1 MVDDSGA
8 GRGAAGV
15 GEAFRVRRVV
25 TGTEHGVAEDGIPAV
40 TVASRSGHGLSEL
53 LWFEAPPRDAAQDG
67 GDPPAGM
74 RGAFPQAGAAACRLI
89 RFPGIP
95 AGTPEDDAWLRVPG
109 DDPAMPGMHRSETL
123 DLMIVVDGEILLG
136 LDAGEYALR
145 PGDAVI
151 QRGTR
156 HRWRVLSESPCTF
169 LSVLLSPE
177 PDAAPAGAP
186 TTATAT
192 PTPAPAPAPAPAP
205 QDADNPGT
213 PRLLITA
220 TDPEGRSYAA
230 SFGPPRPAFP
240 PREIAMYD
248 LWQTGGPLIDVAQG
262 GTDFRTA
269 DGHWQLAPV
278 GDGVAMRRVEF
289 AAGHDP
295 GEAGRHTT
303 ATIDVGIVVSG
314 SLALDLAAEKSTD
327 PVVSTLRTGDVMVQ
341 RGTDHRWRPLDDEPA
356 VLVSVMFAL
365 RDA

>member
-1 MVDDSGA
+1 MVDDSAAWDGA
-8 GRGAAGV
+8 TGTSGG
-15 GEAFRVRRVV
+15 FRVRRVV
-25 TGTEHGVAEDGIPAV
+25 TGAETGVAEDGIPAV

-67 GDPPAGM
+67 GDPPPGM
-74 RGAFPQAGAAACRLI
+74 RGAFPHTGAAACRLI

-95 AGTPEDDAWLRVPG
+95 AGTPDDDAWLRVPG

-156 HRWRVLSESPCTF
+156 HRWRVLGESPCTF

-177 PDAAPAGAP
+177 PDAAPESAP
-186 TTATAT
+186 TTEAAT
-192 PTPAPAPAPAPAP
+192 PTT
-205 QDADNPGT
+205 QDADTGNADTGNPDT
-213 PRLLITA
+213 AAPRLLITA
-220 TDPEGRSYAA
+220 TDAQGHSYAA

-248 LWQTGGPLIDVAQG
+248 LWQTGGPLADVAQG
-262 GTDFRTA
+262 GTDLRDA
-269 DGHWQLAPV
+269 DGHWQLAPAR
-278 GDGVAMRRVEF
+278 DGVAMRRVEF

-295 GEAGRHTT
+295 GETGWHTT

-327 PVVSTLRTGDVMVQ
+327 PVVSTLRTGDIMVQ
-341 RGTDHRWRPLDDEPA
+341 RGTHHRWRPLDDEPA

>member
-1 MVDDSGA
+1 MVDDSAA
-8 GRGAAGV
+8 GDGAAGTST
-15 GEAFRVRRVV
+15 AFRVRRVV
-25 TGTEHGVAEDGIPAV
+25 TGAATGVAEDGTPAV

-53 LWFEAPPRDAAQDG
+53 LWFEAPPRDAADDG
-67 GDPPAGM
+67 GHPPPGM

-89 RFPGIP
+89 RFPGVP

-136 LDAGEYALR
+136 LDTGEYALR
-145 PGDAVI
+145 LGDAVI

-156 HRWRVLSESPCTF
+156 HRWRVLGESPCTF

-177 PDAAPAGAP
+177 PNAAPGSAP
-186 TTATAT
+186 TAAPT
-192 PTPAPAPAPAPAP
+192 PTTR
-205 QDADNPGT
+205 DADTGNPDTAT

-220 TDPEGRSYAA
+220 TDARGRSYAA

-248 LWQTGGPLIDVAQG
+248 LWQTGGPLSDVAQG
-262 GTDFRTA
+262 GTDLRDA

-278 GDGVAMRRVEF
+278 RDGVAMRRVEF

-295 GEAGRHTT
+295 GEAGWHTT

-327 PVVSTLRTGDVMVQ
+327 PVVSTLRAGDVMIQ
-341 RGTDHRWRPLDDEPA
+341 RGTHHRWRPLDDEPA

>member
-8 GRGAAGV
+8 GSGAAETG
-15 GEAFRVRRVV
+15 GAFRVRRVV

-74 RGAFPQAGAAACRLI
+74 RGAFPQAGAAVCRLI

-95 AGTPEDDAWLRVPG
+95 AGTPGDDTWLRVPG

-156 HRWRVLSESPCTF
+156 HRWRVLGESPCTF

-177 PDAAPAGAP
+177 PDAPPAGAP
-186 TTATAT
+186 TTASAT
-192 PTPAPAPAPAPAP
+192 PAP
-205 QDADNPGT
+205 QDADTDTDNTGDPGTAT

-230 SFGPPRPAFP
+230 SFGPPAPAFP

-248 LWQTGGPLIDVAQG
+248 LWQTGGPLADVAQG
-262 GTDFRTA
+262 GTDLRDA
-269 DGHWQLAPV
+269 DGHWQLSPIR
-278 GDGVAMRRVEF
+278 DGVAMRRVEF

-295 GEAGRHTT
+295 GEAGWHTT
-303 ATIDVGIVVSG
+303 ATIDVGIVLSG

-327 PVVSTLRTGDVMVQ
+327 PVVRSLRTGDVMVQ
-341 RGTDHRWRPLDDEPA
+341 RGTHHRWRPLDGEPA